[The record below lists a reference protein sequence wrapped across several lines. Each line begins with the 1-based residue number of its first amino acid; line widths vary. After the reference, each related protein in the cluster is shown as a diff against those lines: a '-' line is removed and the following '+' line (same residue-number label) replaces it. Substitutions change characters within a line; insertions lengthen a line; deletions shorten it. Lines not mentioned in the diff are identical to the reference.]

1 MFNQELSNLKLNEK
15 LKMKIYIFLKF
26 KAYNILFQKIIKI
39 MLNNNLFVWSQL
51 LFFNKENIKFIKSNG
66 FTVKLCLRTK

>member
-26 KAYNILFQKIIKI
+26 KAFKILFQTSK
-39 MLNNNLFVWSQL
+39 NNKNH
-51 LFFNKENIKFIKSNG
+51 
-66 FTVKLCLRTK
+66 VK

>member
-39 MLNNNLFVWSQL
+39 MLNNNLFVWLQL